1 MRKVYQTMSTS
12 LPSELLKTF
21 VEVVQAGSML
31 RASERVFLTPS
42 AVSLQIKRLEQIVNA
57 PLFFRDKR
65 MLTLTT
71 AGETLLRFAKDILAL
86 NDQAMAVLAGE
97 RATGPI
103 RVGMVE
109 DFARTVL
116 VGSLKRFS
124 ELNPDA
130 QIQLRVCGSVEL
142 RELIEVGRIDIALCM
157 RLPSEDGVI
166 ATRAVHWFGAEVLLE
181 RPVLP
186 LALLE
191 APCLFRAQALAAL
204 QDAGIEHEI
213 AIETASTSAL
223 HAAVVSGLGV
233 TPRTAGFM
241 APDQQALR
249 LSALPMLPPI
259 GYCLLQS
266 ATAAPSCEAL
276 KSILLQAVEQL

>member
-1 MRKVYQTMSTS
+1 MSTS
-12 LPSELLKTF
+12 LPTELLRSF
-21 VEVVQAGSML
+21 VEVVDVGTML
-31 RASERVFLTPS
+31 KASERVFLTPS
-42 AVSLQIKRLEQIVNA
+42 AVSLQIKRLEEIVNA

-65 MLTLTT
+65 KLTLTT
-71 AGETLLRFAKDILAL
+71 AGETLLGYARDMLAL
-86 NDQAMAVLAGE
+86 NDEAINVLAGD

-124 ELNPDA
+124 QLNPDA
-130 QIQLRVCGSVEL
+130 QIHLRVCGSLEL
-142 RELIEVGRIDIALCM
+142 RELIEVGRLDIALCV
-157 RLPSEDGVI
+157 RLPSEAGVM
-166 ATRAVHWFGAEVLLE
+166 ATRAVHWFGAEALLE

-204 QDAGIEHEI
+204 QGAGIAHEI
-213 AIETASTSAL
+213 AIETASISAL

-233 TPRTAGFM
+233 TSRTAGFM
-241 APDQQALR
+241 ADDQQALR
-249 LSALPMLPPI
+249 ISSLPDLPSM

-266 ATAAPSCEAL
+266 ATASPSSAAL
-276 KSILLQAVEQL
+276 KSILLQAIQQL